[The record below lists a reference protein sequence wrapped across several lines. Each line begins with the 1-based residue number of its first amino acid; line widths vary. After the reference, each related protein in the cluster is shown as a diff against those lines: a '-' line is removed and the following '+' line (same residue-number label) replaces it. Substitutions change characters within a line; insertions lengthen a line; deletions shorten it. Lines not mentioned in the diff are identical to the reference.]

1 MILNRIK
8 LYSYHSFLVIPFIV
22 LFLYGHNLAQ
32 TRPEMTYRT
41 LLYGFLLSVL
51 LFAFFYMLIRKR
63 LKTGVLVTIVLF
75 AFFQYGVL
83 YEFLERMYYQGSW
96 PFKNIHRYL
105 IALYALGITGL
116 TIYVKRSSHDFIR
129 INYFLNILI
138 GVLILYNLI
147 LINVSNEVSV
157 LPGQRES
164 DTEHCQFMQ
173 GPRNNIYYI
182 VLDGYASNDVL
193 QKYFNFAN
201 TEFSGALKNSGFNLC
216 DSAFSNYYYTSNS
229 LAATLNMNYR
239 GDKPN
244 ESHRLKDNFVF
255 RTLKENGYR
264 IYHIY
269 IGYAVTSSFTAA
281 DSTIY
286 IDGPNE
292 FEKSLLKYT
301 ILRLD
306 DLIGLFA
313 HQRLKSQFVKMHEM
327 AELRS
332 APRFCFMHFV
342 APHPPYIFNREGRRR
357 TSRRFAEHSWEPRG
371 FYIDQLIYV
380 NRQITGL
387 VNHIVQNDPDASI
400 LIQSDHG
407 PWITAST
414 AEAVFEA
421 RAGIF
426 YAYRTVP
433 QIYIPRKT
441 SAINSFRYLFN
452 ELFGSQFPILEDKTD
467 GKSDLYRDPIFT
479 KKISR

>member
-22 LFLYGHNLAQ
+22 LFLYAHNLAQ

-41 LLYGFLLSVL
+41 LLYGLLLSIL
-51 LFAFFYMLIRKR
+51 LFGCFYILIKKR

-83 YEFLERMYYQGSW
+83 YEFLEGLYYQGSW

-105 IALYALGITGL
+105 IATYAIGITVL
-116 TIYVKRSSHDFIR
+116 TVYIKRSSHDFIR
-129 INYFLNILI
+129 INYFLNILM
-138 GVLILYNLI
+138 GLLIIYNLI
-147 LINVSNEVSV
+147 LINTSDEISTTKGKKV
-157 LPGQRES
+157 S
-164 DTEHCQFMQ
+164 DTEHYQFMQ
-173 GPRNNIYYI
+173 SPRNNIYYI
-182 VLDGYASNDVL
+182 ILDGYASNDVL
-193 QKYFNFAN
+193 QKYFSFTNSEF
-201 TEFSGALKNSGFNLC
+201 TEALKKSGFSFC

-239 GDKPN
+239 SNNNN
-244 ESHRLKDNFVF
+244 ESPRLKDNIVF

-264 IYHIY
+264 IYHLY
-269 IGYAVTSSFTAA
+269 SGYAVTSSFTAA
-281 DSTIY
+281 ESTIY

-327 AELRS
+327 ATIRS

-342 APHPPYIFNREGRRR
+342 APHPPYIFNREGRIR
-357 TSRRFAEHSWEPRG
+357 TRRRFAEHSWEPRG
-371 FYIDQLIYV
+371 FYVDQLIYV
-380 NRQITGL
+380 NKQITSL
-387 VNHIVQNDPDASI
+387 VRHIIQNDPDASI

-414 AEAVFEA
+414 AAEVFEA
-421 RAGIF
+421 RAGMF

-433 QIYIPRKT
+433 KISVPQKT
-441 SAINSFRYLFN
+441 SAVNSFRYLFN
-452 ELFGSQFPILEDKTD
+452 GLFGCQFPILEDKKD
-467 GKSDLYRDPIFT
+467 GENALYGDPIFT
-479 KKISR
+479 KKISG